1 MATELNYEPLTLQL
15 ASRRRSLFRSAFP
28 YNHLGRAD
36 FLNIHKNEQ
45 FFRACFCLLMLVT
58 GGQTDTSFAMS
69 LT

>member
-1 MATELNYEPLTLQL
+1 MPTELNYEPLTLQL

-28 YNHLGRAD
+28 LGRAD